1 MSNIVETVESFLKNY
16 NIWRSEEPLCV
27 GFSGGF
33 DSMCLIHILALL
45 KLNVVAIHL
54 NHNWRGEESAQEEEN
69 CRRFCEKFGIK
80 FYSEKLSNDIPHTE
94 TAARSARYKF
104 FEKCMQKFGA
114 IAFLTAH
121 NANDNAET
129 LIYRIAKG
137 TGVDGLAGIA
147 PKRDFYYRPLLN
159 ITRDEIEEYCLENKL
174 SPNKDSSN
182 NDVKYARNL
191 IRHKILPL
199 MKQINPDILGAVNSL
214 SDIAKEDTLFWD
226 DLISKVENSTQKFLG
241 LQSSVKT
248 RVIKKILINNN
259 LDYDRDIIERL
270 TRFIEDNSKSRSG
283 GRLSVGVNKELFVS
297 HKNFEIINISPKNLE
312 EIAVKSVGKYVF
324 RDYIFEIEECRKLPK
339 VFAKDSDCIAYVNLA
354 SIDFVLRTRREG
366 DYITPLGMFGTQKL
380 KKYLNEKKIPYY
392 KKDELV
398 LLCDNKNVLW
408 VAGVGVSDK
417 IKVVDNK
424 VTHVLKLIKKGGYS
438 ES

>member
-226 DLISKVENSTQKFLG
+226 DLISDVENSTQKFLG

-270 TRFIEDNSKSRSG
+270 TRFIEDNSQCRSG
-283 GRLSVGVNKELFVS
+283 ARLSVGANKELFVS
-297 HKNFEIINISPKNLE
+297 SNKFEIVDIQKKFLE
-312 EIAVKSVGKYVF
+312 EVSVKAIGEYEF
-324 RDYIFEIEECRKLPK
+324 GEYIFVIEPCSKLPER
-339 VFAKDSDCIAYVNLA
+339 FPKDSDCIAYVNLPN
-354 SIDFVLRTRREG
+354 IDLVIRTRRNG
-366 DYITPLGMFGTQKL
+366 DIICPLGMNGSQKL

-392 KKDELV
+392 KKDKLV
-398 LLCDNKNVLW
+398 LLCNGNEVFW
-408 VAGVGVSDK
+408 VAGVGISNKIKTVDDK
-417 IKVVDNK
+417 I
-424 VTHVLKLIKKGGYS
+424 THLLKLIKKDGYY
-438 ES
+438 EG

>member
-1 MSNIVETVESFLKNY
+1 
-16 NIWRSEEPLCV
+16 
-27 GFSGGF
+27 
-33 DSMCLIHILALL
+33 
-45 KLNVVAIHL
+45 
-54 NHNWRGEESAQEEEN
+54 
-69 CRRFCEKFGIK
+69 
-80 FYSEKLSNDIPHTE
+80 
-94 TAARSARYKF
+94 
-104 FEKCMQKFGA
+104 MQKFGA

-174 SPNKDSSN
+174 NPNKDSSN

-199 MKQINPDILGAVNSL
+199 MKQINPDIVGAVNSL

-226 DLISKVENSTQKFLG
+226 DLILDVENSTQKFLG
-241 LQSSVKT
+241 LQNSVKM

-283 GRLSVGVNKELFVS
+283 VRLSVGVNKELFVS

-312 EIAVKSVGKYVF
+312 EISIKSVGKYVLG
-324 RDYIFEIEECRKLPK
+324 DYIFEIEECRKLPK
-339 VFAKDSDCIAYVNLA
+339 VFPKDSDCIAYVNLA
-354 SIDFVLRTRREG
+354 SVDFVLRTRREG
-366 DYITPLGMFGTQKL
+366 DYITPLGMTGTQKL

-398 LLCDNKNVLW
+398 LLCNNKNVLW
-408 VAGVGVSDK
+408 VAGVGVNDK
-417 IKVVDNK
+417 IKVVDNM
-424 VTHVLKLIKKGGYS
+424 VTHVLKLIKKGGYC